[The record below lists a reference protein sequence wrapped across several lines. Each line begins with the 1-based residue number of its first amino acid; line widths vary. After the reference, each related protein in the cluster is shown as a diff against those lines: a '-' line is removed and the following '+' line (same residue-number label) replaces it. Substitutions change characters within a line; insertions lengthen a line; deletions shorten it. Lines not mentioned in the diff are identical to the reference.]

1 MKNLLIIA
9 GIAIVGYMFYTHP
22 TTVRVHKCMKSD
34 AIVINTDEVIDEV
47 GDHAK
52 EKLNLLLD
60 KLE

>member
-1 MKNLLIIA
+1 MKNLLIIVGV
-9 GIAIVGYMFYTHP
+9 GIIGWLTYTHP
-22 TTVRVHKCMKSD
+22 TTKRVSKCMKAD

-47 GDHAK
+47 GEQAK

>member
-1 MKNLLIIA
+1 MKNLLIIVGV
-9 GIAIVGYMFYTHP
+9 GIIGWLPYTHP
-22 TTVRVHKCMKSD
+22 TTQRVAKCMKSD
-34 AIVINTDEVIDEV
+34 AIVINTDDVIDEV

>member
-1 MKNLLIIA
+1 
-9 GIAIVGYMFYTHP
+9 
-22 TTVRVHKCMKSD
+22 MKSD

-47 GDHAK
+47 GEQAK

>member
-1 MKNLLIIA
+1 MKNLLII
-9 GIAIVGYMFYTHP
+9 VGVGTIGWLTYTHP
-22 TTVRVHKCMKSD
+22 TTQRVSKCMKSD

-47 GDHAK
+47 GEQAK